1 VDSTKVL
8 DNVFTANERE
18 SMTIVEV
25 DPGELLVDWTVNE
38 AHVQEIINSLPAHKG
53 QIVFPPYVCLHNRK
67 IIDGLHRV
75 VAAHRAGI
83 GKIRIVLVDL
93 AESRFWD
100 LRIMAAKP
108 HHSIENSRLYEW
120 MEKSW
125 ETDWGHRTNA
135 KEEIAA
141 HLWQMFRGEN
151 YRQSQSLYAKLDR
164 SKLVGEQAE
173 LYDWFAAKSVV
184 WNIPV
189 ESLADRILSFWNVV
203 PPRPELDQLAGEY
216 ALTLPERNRLQDEA
230 RRTPAKPTYVKK
242 WVDAGMPD
250 TLLEFAKKEK
260 AQKVERKKRDRA
272 REEQKAATPIGQE
285 QLHRRHFAT
294 VRDAINRAGEEV
306 ARVAA
311 LFPQVPESAAM
322 LATHLERVRTY
333 AQDIID
339 VQPDAIEKVLA
350 DNARLYRENSELRIK
365 VASLERA
372 TGKNTEIS
380 SNVLAWSSLEISRQK
395 Q

>member
-1 VDSTKVL
+1 
-8 DNVFTANERE
+8 
-18 SMTIVEV
+18 
-25 DPGELLVDWTVNE
+25 
-38 AHVQEIINSLPAHKG
+38 
-53 QIVFPPYVCLHNRK
+53 
-67 IIDGLHRV
+67 
-75 VAAHRAGI
+75 
-83 GKIRIVLVDL
+83 
-93 AESRFWD
+93 
-100 LRIMAAKP
+100 
-108 HHSIENSRLYEW
+108 
-120 MEKSW
+120 
-125 ETDWGHRTNA
+125 
-135 KEEIAA
+135 
-141 HLWQMFRGEN
+141 MFRGEN

-339 VQPDAIEKVLA
+339 VQSDAIEKVLA

-365 VASLERA
+365 AASLERA

-380 SNVLAWSSLEISRQK
+380 SSVLAWSSLEISRQK